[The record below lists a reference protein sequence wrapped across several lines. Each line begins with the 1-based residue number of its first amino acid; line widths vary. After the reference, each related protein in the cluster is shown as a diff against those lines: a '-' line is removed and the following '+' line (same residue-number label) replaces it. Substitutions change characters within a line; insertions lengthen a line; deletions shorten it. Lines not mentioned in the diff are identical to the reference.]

1 VIFLDKETF
10 LILYSDLYDQNAELW
25 KTVIQ
30 NIRTSKRP
38 NPNIDFEY
46 DEERMFVYAF
56 TVIDMQLMHGTRAAI
71 PGMQF
76 PDEPGWFIDIG
87 FDSEQSV
94 DESWFR
100 IAGLIAGGR

>member
-1 VIFLDKETF
+1 
-10 LILYSDLYDQNAELW
+10 
-25 KTVIQ
+25 
-30 NIRTSKRP
+30 
-38 NPNIDFEY
+38 
-46 DEERMFVYAF
+46 
-56 TVIDMQLMHGTRAAI
+56 VIDMQLMHGTRAAI